1 MDKVSEYIRQQRK
14 ARNITIEEMSKGT
27 LISIVTLKDIESG
40 RFDKYRGDELYIKMY
55 LKKIATFLE
64 LDANEVTQLVDDYL
78 ALTQEIQL
86 HDMQEKKEQLRLA
99 EENKKNTKVVD
110 RLGDTIREVKTTS
123 SIRRQKRQH
132 VYKDNSIK
140 RYLKYG
146 IIITL
151 SAMIISVIWYSIVAT
166 QPGDDGYTSPTSPS
180 VQQNPDAEADNSQNQ
195 NQDDDSDK
203 TDENDG
209 DLEPVTI
216 SRVTGSTYN
225 IDLGPGDTFK
235 LEITFGKQS
244 LFNLFLGATQVDGA
258 YGIYDAGETYEYV
271 AQVSGNE
278 RYFLNIWNLDDVEI
292 KINGHVLEY
301 NVADVNVINNGS
313 VSRFTLSME
322 GE

>member
-40 RFDKYRGDELYIKMY
+40 RFDKYKGDELYIKMY

-64 LDANEVTQLVDDYL
+64 LDADEVTQLLDGYL

-86 HDMQEKKEQLRLA
+86 HDMQEKEEQLRLA

-110 RLGDTIREVKTTS
+110 KLGETIREVKTTS

-132 VYKDNSIK
+132 VYKDNSVK

-151 SAMIISVIWYSIVAT
+151 CVMIICVIWYSIVAT
-166 QPGDDGYTSPTSPS
+166 QPDDGGYTSPTSPS
-180 VQQNPDAEADNSQNQ
+180 VNQNPDVNTDNSQNQ
-195 NQDDDSDK
+195 
-203 TDENDG
+203 ENDDNDETEENEA
-209 DLEPVTI
+209 DLEPVSITH
-216 SRVTGSTYN
+216 VTGSTYN
-225 IDLGPGDTFK
+225 IGLGPGDTFK
-235 LEITFGKQS
+235 LEITFGRQS
-244 LFNLFLGATQVDGA
+244 LFNLFLGATQVENA
-258 YGIYDAGETYEYV
+258 YGIYNAGETYEYT
-271 AQVSGNE
+271 AEISGNE
-278 RYFLNIWNLDDVEI
+278 RYFLNIWNLEDVEI
-292 KINGHVLEY
+292 KINGVVLEY
-301 NVADVNVINNGS
+301 NPAEVSVINNGS
-313 VSRFTLSME
+313 VSRFTLFME

>member
-40 RFDKYRGDELYIKMY
+40 RFDKYKGDELYIKMY

-64 LDANEVTQLVDDYL
+64 LDANEITQLLDGYA

-86 HDMQEKKEQLRLA
+86 HDMQEKEEQLRIA
-99 EENKKNTKVVD
+99 DENKKNAKVVD
-110 RLGDTIREVKTTS
+110 RLGETIREVKTTS

-151 SAMIISVIWYSIVAT
+151 SLMIILVIWYSIVAT
-166 QPGDDGYTSPTSPS
+166 QPGDEGYTSPTSPS
-180 VQQNPDAEADNSQNQ
+180 VNENPEVGSDSQNQ
-195 NQDDDSDK
+195 ADDNNE

-216 SRVTGSTYN
+216 SHMSGSNYN
-225 IDLGPGDTFK
+225 IGLGPGDTFK
-235 LEITFGKQS
+235 LEITFGRQS

-258 YGIYDAGETYEYV
+258 YGIYDAGQTYEYV

-278 RYFLNIWNLDDVEI
+278 RYFLNIWNLEDVEI

-301 NVADVNVINNGS
+301 NIADVNVINNGS
-313 VSRFTLSME
+313 VSRFTLFME